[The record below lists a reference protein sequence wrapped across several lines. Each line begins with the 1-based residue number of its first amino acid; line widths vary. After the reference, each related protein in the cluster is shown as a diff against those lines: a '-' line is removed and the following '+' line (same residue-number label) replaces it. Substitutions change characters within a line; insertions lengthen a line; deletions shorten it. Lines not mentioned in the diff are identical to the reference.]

1 VFEDTLADLE
11 VRFREI
17 VRWYR
22 WCLPLCLYLRL
33 LFMVVGCIWLS
44 KKREITGKAEGGKSV
59 HILGFIQGGV
69 VVKTTRVIKVVGWAM

>member
-1 VFEDTLADLE
+1 
-11 VRFREI
+11 
-17 VRWYR
+17 
-22 WCLPLCLYLRL
+22 
-33 LFMVVGCIWLS
+33 MVVGCIWLS